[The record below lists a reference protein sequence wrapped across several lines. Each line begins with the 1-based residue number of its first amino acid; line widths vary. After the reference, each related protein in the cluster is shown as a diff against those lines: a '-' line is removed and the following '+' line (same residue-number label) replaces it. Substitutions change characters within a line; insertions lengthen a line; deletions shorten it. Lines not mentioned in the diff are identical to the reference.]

1 MRIDAHLIKQQR
13 QLRGWTQQ
21 HLSDVTG
28 VSLRTIQRVESQG
41 QGSHETISALAS
53 VFEIDR
59 QTLLITEPMEPAQS
73 NGLGWLVAVSLVV
86 GASLGATLTYL
97 LLQ

>member
-1 MRIDAHLIKQQR
+1 MRIDAYLIKEQR

-21 HLSDVTG
+21 HLSDITG
-28 VSLRTIQRVESQG
+28 VSLRTIQRVEAQG

-59 QTLLITEPMEPAQS
+59 AQLLIAEPDRPKPIHIPS
-73 NGLGWLVAVSLVV
+73 WPLVVSLLV
-86 GASLGATLTYL
+86 GASLGATVTYL

>member
-1 MRIDAHLIKQQR
+1 MRIDANLIKEQR

-21 HLSDVTG
+21 HLSDITG
-28 VSLRTIQRVESQG
+28 VSLRTIQRVESLG
-41 QGSHETISALAS
+41 QGSHETISSLAS

-59 QTLLITEPMEPAQS
+59 QDL
-73 NGLGWLVAVSLVV
+73 LVAEPIRPPQANMIGWPVIISLML
-86 GASLGATLTYL
+86 GAGLGATLTYL

>member
-1 MRIDAHLIKQQR
+1 MKINHMLVKEQR

-21 HLSDVTG
+21 HLSDITNL
-28 VSLRTIQRVESQG
+28 SLRTIQRVEAQG

-53 VFEIDR
+53 VLEMDR
-59 QTLLITEPMEPAQS
+59 QMLVIIEPIESKQTHALGWPVVISLMIGT
-73 NGLGWLVAVSLVV
+73 GLGA
-86 GASLGATLTYL
+86 ALTYL